1 MNQGTVT
8 ALSSR
13 QPVTS
18 SSDDDLERALI
29 AAAKNGNKAA
39 YQQLYGQYVGQVYAL
54 ALRLSGDQS
63 HAEDATQETFI
74 QVWQSL
80 TSFSGEAKF
89 STWLHR
95 VTANVTVSHMRKQ
108 KNWLQ
113 RTFGL
118 ESANEA
124 DLVAPAQSED
134 NPLEQYIQRLPERAR
149 LVFVLHAVEG
159 YRHEEVA
166 QMTHMAVGSSKAQYH
181 RAKQLLREWMS
192 HESA

>member
-8 ALSSR
+8 ALSPK
-13 QPVTS
+13 QAVTTS
-18 SSDDDLERALI
+18 SEDELEQALI
-29 AAAKNGNKAA
+29 AAASNGNKAA
-39 YQQLYGQYVGQVYAL
+39 YQQLYQRYVGQVYAL
-54 ALRLSGDQS
+54 ALRLTGDVS
-63 HAEDATQETFI
+63 HAEDAAQETFI
-74 QVWQSL
+74 QLWQSL
-80 TSFSGEAKF
+80 ASFSGDAKF

-124 DLVAPAQSED
+124 DLVAPLPTDD

-149 LVFVLHAVEG
+149 LVFVLHAIEG

-166 QMTHMAVGSSKAQYH
+166 EMTQMAVGSSKAQLH
-181 RAKQLLREWMS
+181 RAKQLLKEWMS
-192 HESA
+192 HD